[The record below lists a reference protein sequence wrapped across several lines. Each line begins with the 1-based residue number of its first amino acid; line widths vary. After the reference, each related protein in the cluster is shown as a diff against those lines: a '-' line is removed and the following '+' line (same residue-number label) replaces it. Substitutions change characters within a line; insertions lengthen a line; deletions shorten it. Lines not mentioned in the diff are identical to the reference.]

1 MKNFTKQI
9 TNKTLFEYTRWILM
23 ALMLLVG
30 TSSAWG
36 ATITSDG
43 TARLYFNMNAI
54 NWWISSSGNNNFAY
68 FFNSSSNT
76 WSAHAV
82 NYSGNTYYVTIPK
95 GSWTTVILTRNNT
108 TTSPSWDNKWNQTGN
123 ITLSSTSN
131 YISSFSENSTS
142 ASWGTAIK
150 PTSAASLIASST
162 PVEVGDNVTLTP
174 SLTSNQTI
182 NDIKSTTYTISP
194 NTGATISDNTFT
206 ATEAGEYTVTATI
219 TYNPDGY
226 SSLISTATATTTI
239 TVEDTCTPISDL
251 TWSITSGAKAT
262 YCPGDKVTVTM
273 SYDGTTAKGY
283 DWGGEYDGNIDI
295 LGGSIASGAQYTMTI
310 NKSGSVYLTL
320 TDCKGNEVTTT
331 PTLEFTTHETP
342 ATPTVSFSVNPVSQ
356 NKPTTLTVGGYNSTL
371 NNYTLYKEGVSQGAC
386 AASQEITISEAGE
399 YDYHV
404 VATSKACPSLTAT
417 SNTVTLT
424 VPEAGARIV
433 QLGDL
438 TIYTNIKTDFVPMYV
453 QNDGIM
459 DVVGATSVKG
469 YTWQYSS
476 DNGASWSNCT
486 TNYASGVVG
495 MTNGGADCNNWRADK
510 AGKYR
515 CLITYDNDGTQYSNV
530 LSVSGTT
537 GSAPALNTFGD
548 LPIISVNTG
557 GKSFPDECSVS
568 NNQYPSA
575 NADNMKKKISVDV
588 KIYDKTG
595 KLQYDRKARMNYR
608 GSSSLNF
615 KKKSY
620 AFVTGKE
627 KTKNADGD
635 VDTGKANLFG
645 LSDGAK
651 DKDWVLYAAT
661 PDPSMMRNRLVFD
674 LYKDMTGKWGV
685 NSMFV
690 ELIVNNEYKGVYVL
704 MDKITNNEKRIN
716 ITSSEGFIV
725 KFDKTDVADRIKEL
739 LDDDQEV
746 GDEKTF
752 KTTRTGKT
760 GIGTYDTEVDQLFEI
775 EYPEKD
781 DIQQWSAF
789 YESVRERFEKFETA
803 LANKDYAT
811 VRSLIDYDSWADWFI
826 INEFTKNMDAY
837 RASCLFV
844 YNGDKIEA
852 RPLWDQE
859 LSFNNRVANIGS
871 VGANSTSGLLIQD
884 SGVYDDAF
892 KAPFWFTGGGTTIN
906 GGLLNDPCFV
916 SLVKQKWA
924 TYKEGVLSTTAVS
937 NKVSA
942 YANELPSTAIT
953 RENNMLPF
961 NNNTNAGRGA
971 TSQCTGYKAIGYY
984 GYGANTGSAT
994 DHATSKSDINT
1005 WVTNR
1010 IPALTSAIDALN
1022 GEALIFTLSPSSV
1035 ETTPWQQVM
1044 ITVNAPDGYEYT
1056 FDDSSI
1062 NNATVKATVKK
1073 SNDTYA
1079 IKIPRPS
1086 TWGVGGNGNPDT
1098 QTQYQVSATI
1108 EVSGESECG
1117 TIQNGTATS
1126 TITLKDVTEVCDPE
1140 IVKP

>member
-356 NKPTTLTVGGYNSTL
+356 NKPTTLTVGGYNNTL